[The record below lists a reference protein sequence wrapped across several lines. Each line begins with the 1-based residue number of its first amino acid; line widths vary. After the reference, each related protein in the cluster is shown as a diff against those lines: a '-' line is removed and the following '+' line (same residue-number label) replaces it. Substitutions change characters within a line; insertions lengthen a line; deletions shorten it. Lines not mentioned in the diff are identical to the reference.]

1 MSYKVFIVEDDVN
14 FRYAMQE
21 IVPWAENGF
30 EVVGSAVHG
39 VQALEML
46 EHIYVD
52 VVITDMSM
60 PLMNGIELTRILQER
75 YPEIAVVA
83 FSAYDDFHFVK
94 EAMKNGAKDYIL
106 KQDLNP
112 DDVIRVLQRVCKE
125 REDKD
130 REEKARDRYRYYMMR
145 WFTRNETPTGEIRE
159 YAASLVADKWVM
171 LAVLLRGDEDLHLH
185 MEGTVSSNVLLQLH
199 DERQNIYILYRVE
212 ETSSMQQRRSM
223 EQQAVQALRHSCTGT
238 IGALASRAHRGAEGL
253 DTITQELVGLRGVLP
268 YTSAGVLFYEDYE
281 QAIRTREP
289 DYRYEIPEQLPLD
302 DEAAFREAL
311 TAMEESLRA
320 HMPDEEALN
329 DAYIRFYQRAARAG
343 HISEDISGDFVTA
356 LNDRRTLADKSAWLT
371 NELRT
376 RREEAGQSYTGG
388 RVEIERAIRYIR
400 EHYAEDLTLADVA
413 GHVGLSENYFS
424 NLFKAET
431 GENMTAYVNRIR
443 IERARYYLTHTG
455 MKVYEVS
462 EQVGYKNTTY
472 FSRIFKRYTG
482 QSVADFKGRSGENPD
497 SVKSE

>member
-1 MSYKVFIVEDDVN
+1 
-14 FRYAMQE
+14 
-21 IVPWAENGF
+21 
-30 EVVGSAVHG
+30 
-39 VQALEML
+39 
-46 EHIYVD
+46 
-52 VVITDMSM
+52 
-60 PLMNGIELTRILQER
+60 
-75 YPEIAVVA
+75 
-83 FSAYDDFHFVK
+83 
-94 EAMKNGAKDYIL
+94 
-106 KQDLNP
+106 
-112 DDVIRVLQRVCKE
+112 
-125 REDKD
+125 
-130 REEKARDRYRYYMMR
+130 
-145 WFTRNETPTGEIRE
+145 
-159 YAASLVADKWVM
+159 
-171 LAVLLRGDEDLHLH
+171 
-185 MEGTVSSNVLLQLH
+185 
-199 DERQNIYILYRVE
+199 
-212 ETSSMQQRRSM
+212 MQQRRSM

-431 GENMTAYVNRIR
+431 GENMTAYVNRVR
-443 IERARYYLTHTG
+443 IERAQYYLTHTG